1 MVYVVTGGT
10 SCIGK
15 QICKDLC
22 ALGHKVVTFYAH
34 DDKKASQTQKEFEKL
49 GFELEIIKCDV
60 SNEEDVK
67 TAFIQVEKKFKKING
82 LVNNAGTNVDEFV
95 ETCNLQSYKNVIE
108 TNFIG
113 KMLCSKYAI
122 PLLKKQ
128 KNASIVHIA
137 SRMAARPDTECS
149 AYCCSESAIITLSQ
163 CLALELASYG
173 IRSNCVSPSLV
184 LTPLAKKGWS
194 KEEITDQEASCPR
207 GRLAKMEDVSN
218 AVLFLLG
225 DKADFINGENIGVN
239 GGSLI
244 K

>member
-1 MVYVVTGGT
+1 
-10 SCIGK
+10 
-15 QICKDLC
+15 
-22 ALGHKVVTFYAH
+22 
-34 DDKKASQTQKEFEKL
+34 
-49 GFELEIIKCDV
+49 
-60 SNEEDVK
+60 
-67 TAFIQVEKKFKKING
+67 
-82 LVNNAGTNVDEFV
+82 
-95 ETCNLQSYKNVIE
+95 
-108 TNFIG
+108 
-113 KMLCSKYAI
+113 
-122 PLLKKQ
+122 
-128 KNASIVHIA
+128 
-137 SRMAARPDTECS
+137 MAARPDTECS